1 MSRRVLYFA
10 LLLTAIIIVI
20 LLVAE
25 WFASGQSWIAFSSN
39 QWVVTIVGGVI
50 VGIPLLIV
58 SILATQPVTVAA
70 FRAEK
75 VNAQFS
81 SHGILPP
88 ESQQARRSEIA
99 QGWTRLQNQLRF
111 RRLPSE
117 FRSQLRDGDD
127 VSVYLWT
134 KTIFRRIES
143 GTMLTGL
150 TGDLIFSIRT
160 SAGLSHTFNPDL
172 AGDDSSNGLVIY
184 FPPDFRVPGTES
196 VSSASASQP
205 VVRIVKTSII
215 DRYAPGWTIVFL
227 SQLGNGSGST
237 ITITGVTAPKIAGR
251 YFFKIARVSESVCRL
266 VRAGVSVDFSALDE
280 QSLSFI
286 PMDNWPSLFVKGEVD
301 PARIT
306 GTLRHAASVPRL
318 SLTPI
323 AEAGKVWAHMT
334 MRIDPYTGQRRPD
347 LCDNGQGPGCI
358 NAQTYVNPKANGH
371 YELEGL
377 APGIYDI
384 YASAAGYP
392 EFLCGSGITVLKGQS
407 LQLDCYL
414 QPGPVIHGM
423 VFPKS
428 YRKDRAWPASLFV
441 RIELYNA
448 PTLSLIPDPSSNL
461 VSWSP
466 EDSEQS
472 PVRETRGPQDVGPPQ
487 RWFVQGGNV
496 RPFLFEFGVKDEYG
510 APKDMDGMVP
520 QLHATW
526 VNGLTPERYY
536 VRAWALGYVQ
546 STEDGSTFLEHYF
559 DVIHNQTGAERDI
572 TIELHKSRVTNY

>member
-1 MSRRVLYFA
+1 LSRRVLYFA
-10 LLLTAIIIVI
+10 LLLSATIIVI

-25 WFASGQSWIAFSSN
+25 WFASGQSWIGFSSN
-39 QWVVTIVGGVI
+39 SLVVAIVGGLI

-58 SILATQPVTVAA
+58 TLLATPPVTVTA

-75 VNAQFS
+75 VNAQFGS
-81 SHGILPP
+81 LGILPP
-88 ESQQARRSEIA
+88 ESQQARRSEIE
-99 QGWTRLQNQLRF
+99 QGWTRLRSQLRF
-111 RRLPSE
+111 LRLSSE
-117 FRSQLRDGDD
+117 FRSQLRGGDD
-127 VSVYLWT
+127 VSIYLWT
-134 KTIFRRIES
+134 KTIFGRIES

-150 TGDLIFSIRT
+150 TGDLIFSIRA
-160 SAGLSHTFNPDL
+160 SAGFSHTFSPGL
-172 AGDDSSNGLVIY
+172 GGDDSSNGLVIY
-184 FPPDFRVPGTES
+184 LPPGFIVPGTES
-196 VSSASASQP
+196 VSSTSAAQP
-205 VVRIVKTSII
+205 VVRIIKTSII

-237 ITITGVTAPKIAGR
+237 ITITGVTAPNIAGR
-251 YFFKIARVSESVCRL
+251 YFFKIARVSASVCRL
-266 VRAGVSVDFSALDE
+266 VRAGVPVDFSALDE

-286 PMDNWPSLFVKGEVD
+286 PTDNWPSLFVKGEVD

-306 GTLRHAASVPRL
+306 GTLRHAASDARL

-323 AEAGKVWAHMT
+323 AEAGKVWAYMT
-334 MRIDPYTGQRRPD
+334 MRIDPYTGQRRQD
-347 LCDNGQGPGCI
+347 LPTIGGQ
-358 NAQTYVNPKANGH
+358 AYVNAKAKGH

-384 YASAAGYP
+384 YASASGYP
-392 EFLCGSGITVLKGQS
+392 ERLCGSDITVLKGQS
-407 LQLDCYL
+407 LHLDCYL

-423 VFPKS
+423 VFSKN
-428 YRKDRAWPASLFV
+428 YRKDGAWAASLYV

-448 PTLSLIPDPSSNL
+448 PTLSFIPDPSSNL

-472 PVRETRGPQDVGPPQ
+472 PLRGTRGPQDVGSPQ
-487 RWFVQGGNV
+487 RWFVRGGNV

-520 QLHATW
+520 QLYATW
-526 VNGLTPERYY
+526 VNGLTSGRYD
-536 VRAWALGYVQ
+536 VRAWVLGYVQ

-559 DVIHNQTGAERDI
+559 DVIPNQTGAERDI
-572 TIELHKSRVTNY
+572 TIELHKSRVANY